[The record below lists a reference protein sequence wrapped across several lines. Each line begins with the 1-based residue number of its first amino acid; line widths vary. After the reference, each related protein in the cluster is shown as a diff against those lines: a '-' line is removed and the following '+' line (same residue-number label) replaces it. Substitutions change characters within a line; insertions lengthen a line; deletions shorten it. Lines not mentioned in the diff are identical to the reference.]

1 MEKTGQQ
8 LTLQEYVNYSADS
21 VRKAAGAGNL
31 EGLRDIWTDRER
43 RRRLLT
49 DLQAASVYV
58 DVLAE
63 VLGQGDADPYDLL
76 AHLAFAAPIR
86 TRRERAEAFINRES
100 RFLNGYM
107 PPAREVILALVD
119 KYRAAGIE
127 EIADAR
133 VFRLPPFLEMG
144 QAPGVVRRFGSI
156 ERLQEC
162 LRKMQQRIY
171 LE

>member
-1 MEKTGQQ
+1 MMEKTGQQ

-21 VRKAAGAGNL
+21 VRKAAGAGTL

-86 TRRERAEAFINRES
+86 TR
-100 RFLNGYM
+100 FLNSHRL
-107 PPAREVILALVD
+107 PAREVILALVD

-133 VFRLPPFLEMG
+133 VFRRPPFLEMG
-144 QAPGVVRRFGSI
+144 QAPDVVRRFGST
-156 ERLQEC
+156 ERRRSACARCSGGSTWNRAE
-162 LRKMQQRIY
+162 
-171 LE
+171 